1 MGITL
6 VGGVEAVEI
15 FFMISGFYMALIL
28 NEKYTGSGSFYV
40 FITNRILRIFPVYWV
55 VLLVTLFICILG
67 YFVQGK
73 GGRLE
78 SFLHYAPEI
87 NGYLLAMSV
96 LSNFLIIGQDWL
108 LLLDIDGS
116 QWQFARRLDLTE
128 PAIATDFLIVPQA
141 WTLGIELTFYLM
153 APFLVRFRSWLIMAL
168 LVGTLALRIYFKNAG
183 MWEDPWSYRFF
194 PFELGFFLL
203 GCLGY
208 KAYHHLKNANLGY
221 FPMLAFFVVILFVV
235 CYQFIP
241 GFEVKRL
248 FLYMVIAI
256 LLPFVFVFT
265 KNNKFDRGLGELS
278 YPVYLVHV
286 FVITV
291 FSAIGVHAAIWIVIG
306 SVLGAFVLNFYIANP
321 VERVRSGRVEFGIKK

>member
-6 VGGVEAVEI
+6 VGGVEAVEM

-28 NEKYTGSGSFYV
+28 NEKYTGQGSFYL

-55 VLLVTLFICILG
+55 VLLMTLFVCVLG

-78 SFLHYAPEI
+78 SFLHYAPDI
-87 NGYLLAMSV
+87 NGYLLVMSI

-116 QWQFARRLDLTE
+116 QWQFAKRLDLTE

-153 APFLVRFRSWLIMAL
+153 APFLVRLRAWLILAL
-168 LVGTLALRIYFKNAG
+168 LVGTLALRVYFKNAG
-183 MWEDPWSYRFF
+183 MWEDPWNYRFF
-194 PFELGFFLL
+194 PFELGFFLV

-208 KAYHHLKNANLGY
+208 KAYCYMKKANLGY
-221 FPMLAFFVVILFVV
+221 FPRVAFFAVVFFVFG
-235 CYQFIP
+235 YQFFP
-241 GFEVKRL
+241 EFEVKRL
-248 FLYMVIAI
+248 FFYMVVAL
-256 LLPFVFVFT
+256 LLPFVFIFT
-265 KNNKFDRGLGELS
+265 KNNKFDRDLGELS
-278 YPVYLVHV
+278 YPVYLVHI

-291 FSAIGVHAAIWIVIG
+291 FSVIGVHAAIWIVIG
-306 SVLGAFVLNFYIANP
+306 SVLSAFLLNFYIANP
-321 VERVRSGRVEFGIKK
+321 IDRIRSRRIEFEVEK